1 MSLKDRIIRLIE
13 ADGPMPISMFMQM
26 ALHDPSEGYYATRSG
41 LGQDFTTAPETSQVF
56 GELLGAW
63 VVHEWDVLGRPQP
76 FHLVE
81 LGPGRGTLMVDAL
94 RAMSSS
100 ETGRACLGA
109 LQLILVEA
117 SPALRKVQAERLQHA
132 SPVFVDDLQDVPEGQ
147 MLLLANEFL
156 DCLPARQFER
166 DTDGTDWFEVRI
178 GSENGELTYGR
189 VRADLDWLLKQ
200 TVGAL
205 DHQPGLR
212 TLCEILSHRKHPF
225 RALFVDYG
233 PMDQPPAG
241 SLRAYKDGAQVDP
254 LDQPGAQDLT
264 VDVDFGALKTE
275 AETAGLEIL
284 GPLPQGQFLLALGAE
299 ARMQS
304 LVRANPNDARSIFEA
319 TKRLVDPSEMGNR
332 FKAICLSSSGLPR
345 TAGF

>member
-13 ADGPMPISMFMQM
+13 ADGPMPVSMFMQM
-26 ALHDPSEGYYATRSG
+26 ALHDPSEGYYATRPG

-56 GELLGAW
+56 GELLGVW

-76 FHLVE
+76 CHLVE

-100 ETGRACLGA
+100 ETGRACLEA
-109 LQLILVEA
+109 LQLVLVEA
-117 SPALRKVQAERLQHA
+117 SPALRKVQAERLQHVC
-132 SPVFVDDLQDVPEGQ
+132 PLFVDDLQDVPDGH

-166 DTDGTDWFEVRI
+166 DAESKDWFEIRI

-189 VRADLDWLLKQ
+189 VKADLDWLSSE
-200 TVGAL
+200 TVDAL

-212 TLCEILSHRKHPF
+212 TLCEILSHRTHPF

-233 PMDQPPAG
+233 PMVQPPAD
-241 SLRAYKDGAQVDP
+241 SLRAYKQGALVDP
-254 LDQPGAQDLT
+254 LDEPGAQDLT
-264 VDVDFGALKTE
+264 VDVDFAALKTE
-275 AETAGLEIL
+275 AETVGLDVS
-284 GPLPQGQFLLALGAE
+284 GPLPQGQFLLTLGAE

-304 LVRANPNDARSIFEA
+304 LVRANPNDAQSIFEA
-319 TKRLVDPSEMGNR
+319 AKRLVDPSDMGDR

-345 TAGF
+345 AAGF